1 MAIMNMFL
9 NIKCDYNNPR
19 LVMQETREMCTVR
32 WVRPRCNVDTHSTII
47 FILNILSSSKAPLII
62 YHKVDLIH
70 DCII

>member
-1 MAIMNMFL
+1 
-9 NIKCDYNNPR
+9 
-19 LVMQETREMCTVR
+19 MQETREMCTVR